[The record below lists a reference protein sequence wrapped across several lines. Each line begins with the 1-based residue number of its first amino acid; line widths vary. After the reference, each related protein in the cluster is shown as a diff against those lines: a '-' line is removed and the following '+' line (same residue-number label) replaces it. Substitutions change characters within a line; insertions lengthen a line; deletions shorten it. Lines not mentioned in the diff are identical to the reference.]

1 VTYQQKQEEAQGMDA
16 QLMKHYGDTSDNA
29 YAPAEH
35 HAPSYFDCDEE
46 EDAETEDVEVWL

>member
-1 VTYQQKQEEAQGMDA
+1 MDA